1 VHFQLRNLV
10 CATTGHDVFVTHA
23 SDIQHYSYLTEQ
35 STPVLSL
42 HQLTL
47 CRVQVS
53 TMCVRGSIVLAGGFY
68 GDMVCVRVPGDM
80 REAQA
85 AAAKGGSCG
94 EVVFCERVTSDENA
108 ITNSIVLHEA
118 ASGALQAVISNNDC
132 AVRVMDV
139 EHSFAEIHKTEFN
152 WAVNFTAIAPC
163 GKLACVVG
171 DATEAVIIDQVA
183 HPPPRGVPR
192 LTAPAGRISTIFAPP
207 PSPDAGALVLPELPL
222 RARAERTTACRR
234 PGSAWWSATGTTT
247 TRLRQHGTPPP
258 LPY

>member
-207 PSPDAGALVLPELPL
+207 PSPDAGALVLP
-222 RARAERTTACRR
+222 
-234 PGSAWWSATGTTT
+234 
-247 TRLRQHGTPPP
+247 HFP
-258 LPY
+258 LPPVQSGHVSSIPLY